1 MMANYPIIIFHGIY
15 NMSSFTRLNEDG
27 SNTFFDDIACLHK
40 VSMSTLTQN
49 NTKKEETLQISLDEV
64 LNKVESLKFEKNGLR
79 ADFQK
84 FLHQINEKI
93 KKNKEA
99 VQKIDEKL
107 QKVEN
112 KHQKIHG
119 AIKSEKELKIE
130 AFKSALQ
137 PLKNSAELIDNSKI
151 QVSTRLEQL
160 QKEILEIN
168 NCRENKLH
176 EIQHKSK
183 EIALV
188 NSNLSQLK
196 KNIDELKKQA
206 EWDYKEVFVENKIAK
221 KIVDLK
227 VLKKIMMTEMQA
239 LDIEI
244 SNANDLIIKIEGN
257 QNDSSIDYL
266 PDLKEN
272 ETIMRQLE
280 EFLDLQSTK
289 HNCSLLKDKIKHLSS
304 DIEFLLQD
312 HILKEQVKLMENKEI
327 EIVEHAKTVDSDFE
341 NAFLILDS
349 EIKALESL
357 FFDKIKNHEKN
368 NDLESTLKSKRDL
381 QKKLGEE
388 HLKDKR
394 KADIWIMVLKNW
406 LSENRKFLLAEGIFK
421 IPNDQDIITEFTGE
435 FRSKNLDLNEIKAL
449 ESIINRYYETS
460 RLRNDTFIKLQQ
472 QLTNDS
478 EQTSI
483 KNDELNKHKAIKKT
497 KELEKEK
504 LKGDIEKLVKN
515 EKELMKDLENSKLEI
530 DSGRK
535 KMVSDYL
542 NLAQANGKKDK
553 KLESKALFEEIKD
566 SLAKIRIQNVEKF
579 RKMYEEKARIKIHIK
594 ALGKDV
600 NDRLNLE
607 AENLEKEIAKRKNE
621 MLKLEEDCIV
631 LENTKEELLNKMGNL
646 AGKKKD
652 EMIISVQRLA
662 KFHGAENPIDIEKL
676 YQTRSDKE
684 SEIIELELDLIKS
697 QKILS
702 EKELEKS
709 LEILKLNAKIEAI
722 KSEIKRLKYH
732 RKKKA
737 ERLSMGEITISDFID
752 ISDSQKKNKDD
763 QAITRVKSSKKE
775 DSIRNSNISKISY
788 QVSEKNMQPIDFNS
802 DISLE
807 IPYPSEIRY
816 TILNDCSNLERRIF
830 ESISS
835 LLEGIVLYKKF
846 QSKSGETFDPLDH
859 QVISP
864 ESCGFSMRKMK
875 LNKQLTKI
883 EVRHIGKTGVE
894 SNIMLDSIVSISP
907 FSLTSALI
915 KAQQTSIMF
924 DNTLEAM
931 AQYSREYREMKYS
944 GKINYSSIAFIAKA
958 KDTHFYP
965 FYLVLKTAKLEMIAE
980 SQNAFENFLNGISVL
995 IKCKKNLEALKFK
1008 IHASPN

>member
-1 MMANYPIIIFHGIY
+1 
-15 NMSSFTRLNEDG
+15 MSSFTKLNVDEP
-27 SNTFFDDIACLHK
+27 NAFFDDIASLHK
-40 VSMSTLTQN
+40 ASMSTLTQN
-49 NTKKEETLQISLDEV
+49 NIKKEEALQISLNEV
-64 LNKVESLKFEKNGLR
+64 LNKAESLKLEKNGLR
-79 ADFQK
+79 ANFQK
-84 FLHQINEKI
+84 LFHQINEKI

-107 QKVEN
+107 QKIEN

-119 AIKSEKELKIE
+119 VIKSEKELKIE
-130 AFKSALQ
+130 AFKTALQ

-151 QVSTRLEQL
+151 QVSTRLDQL
-160 QKEILEIN
+160 QKEILELN

-176 EIQHKSK
+176 EMQQKSK
-183 EIALV
+183 EIDLV
-188 NSNLSQLK
+188 NSNFIQLK
-196 KNIDELKKQA
+196 KNINELKKQA

-221 KIVDLK
+221 KIVNLK
-227 VLKKIMMTEMQA
+227 ALKKIMTSEMQA
-239 LDIEI
+239 LDLEI
-244 SNANDLIIKIEGN
+244 SNENELIDKIEEN
-257 QNDSSIDYL
+257 KNYNTIDYL

-272 ETIMRQLE
+272 EKIMLQLE
-280 EFLDLQSTK
+280 EFLNLQSAK
-289 HNCSLLKDKIKHLSS
+289 HNCPLLKDTIKHLSS
-304 DIEFLLQD
+304 DMQFCLQD
-312 HILKEQVKLMENKEI
+312 HVLKEQVKLMENKEI
-327 EIVEHAKTVDSDFE
+327 EIVEHAKTVDSNFE

-349 EIKALESL
+349 EIKALESI

-368 NDLESTLKSKRDL
+368 NELESTLKSKRDL
-381 QKKLGEE
+381 QRKLGEE

-394 KADIWIMVLKNW
+394 KADIWIMTLKNW
-406 LSENRKFLLAEGIFK
+406 LSGNRKFLLAEGLIK
-421 IPNDQDIITEFTGE
+421 IPDDQDIITEFIKE
-435 FRSKNLDLNEIKAL
+435 FHSTNVDLNEIKAI

-460 RLRNDTFIKLQQ
+460 RIRNDFFIKLQQ
-472 QLTNDS
+472 QLTNNS
-478 EQTSI
+478 EQVSI

-504 LKGDIEKLVKN
+504 LKGEIEKLVKS
-515 EKELMKDLENSKLEI
+515 EKELLKDLENSKLEI

-542 NLAQANGKKDK
+542 NLAQASGKKEK

-566 SLAKIRIQNVEKF
+566 SLSKIRYQNVEKF

-594 ALGKDV
+594 ALGKDI
-600 NDRLNLE
+600 NDRLNSE
-607 AENLEKEIAKRKNE
+607 AENLEKEIIKRKNE
-621 MLKLEEDCIV
+621 VLKLEEDCIV
-631 LENTKEELLNKMGNL
+631 LENTKEDLLNRMGNL

-662 KFHGAENPIDIEKL
+662 KFHGAENSIDIEKI
-676 YQTRSDKE
+676 YQVRSDKE
-684 SEIIELELDLIKS
+684 SEIIEFELELIKS

-732 RKKKA
+732 KKKKA
-737 ERLSMGEITISDFID
+737 ERLSMGEIAISDFID
-752 ISDSQKKNKDD
+752 ISDFQKKNKDD
-763 QAITRVKSSKKE
+763 QTISRVKSSKKE
-775 DSIRNSNISKISY
+775 DSIRNSNISKLSY
-788 QVSEKNMQPIDFNS
+788 QSSEKNMQPIDFNS

-816 TILNDCSNLERRIF
+816 TILNDCSNIERRIF

-846 QSKSGETFDPLDH
+846 QSKSVENFDPLEH
-859 QVISP
+859 QVTSP

-894 SNIMLDSIVSISP
+894 SNLMLDSIVSISP

-915 KAQQTSIMF
+915 KAQQASLMY
-924 DNTLEAM
+924 DNSLEAM

-980 SQNAFENFLNGISVL
+980 SQNAFENFLNGITVL
-995 IKCKKNLEALKFK
+995 IKYKKNLEALKFK